1 MNNHN
6 NYPSRP
12 SEVNQG
18 QNRSINN
25 NESNNKDW
33 TTIVTTAVIGI
44 IIGFALGYFVF
55 ANQTLAPISEL
66 VNTEVTDS
74 EETSPE
80 ETVDLEAGSSA
91 TLPKIP
97 TPTGTMSVKVENQL
111 PGQRVVLETL
121 SLSEPAWVVTFTST
135 EDNSRP
141 LRIIGAQY
149 FEAGTYT
156 GVSAYI
162 GEGITA
168 GDTYFVALYKDDGVT
183 SGSTPGG
190 HVFNHVTDRPYVVD
204 GNWIMDSFT
213 ALSAGAR
220 G

>member
-6 NYPSRP
+6 NYPSRSP
-12 SEVNQG
+12 EVNQG
-18 QNRSINN
+18 QNRSVNKN
-25 NESNNKDW
+25 DSNNKDW
-33 TTIVTTAVIGI
+33 STIVTTAIIGI
-44 IIGFALGYFVF
+44 IIGFAIGYFVF
-55 ANQTLAPISEL
+55 ANQTLAPVNEL
-66 VNTEVTDS
+66 IDTEATGN
-74 EETSPE
+74 EETGTE
-80 ETVDLEAGSSA
+80 ESLDLQTGNSA
-91 TLPKIP
+91 QTGN
-97 TPTGTMSVKVENQL
+97 TPAPAGTMSVAVENQL
-111 PGQRVVLETL
+111 PGQRVVLESL
-121 SLSEPAWVVTFTST
+121 KLSEPAWVVTFTST

-156 GVSAYI
+156 GASAYI
-162 GEGITA
+162 GEGIVA

-183 SGSTPGG
+183 AGNTSGG
-190 HVFNHVTDRPYVVD
+190 HVFNHVTDRPFVVN